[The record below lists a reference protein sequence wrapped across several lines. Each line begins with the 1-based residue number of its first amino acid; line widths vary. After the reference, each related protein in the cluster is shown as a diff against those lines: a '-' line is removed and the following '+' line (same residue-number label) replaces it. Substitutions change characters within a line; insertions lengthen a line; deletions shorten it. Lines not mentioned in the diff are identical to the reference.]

1 MVCNALTRQGKE
13 GPIEHIHRGILF
25 IHDRHHLENGG
36 FLCVRARACLA
47 LGGSHRGMERPVSVY
62 HVHGKYL
69 SDVGREGGT
78 VIIFLFQQ
86 LHVQEEARLFYV
98 QFFPQMWQ
106 DDDTLNEMQKFGAS
120 MSNGLNSSVNVLQS
134 PRRDTPYVPTGNFPR
149 GRGGFRRDDGV
160 VGRTVKVRMGPF
172 KGYRGRVVDATDS
185 TVRIELESQM
195 KVVTGAGPSVG
206 WTALLL
212 WTFTIEIT
220 VAVDIIYLSIMATH
234 DHLMFLVV
242 CS

>member
-1 MVCNALTRQGKE
+1 
-13 GPIEHIHRGILF
+13 
-25 IHDRHHLENGG
+25 
-36 FLCVRARACLA
+36 
-47 LGGSHRGMERPVSVY
+47 MERPVSVY

-134 PRRDTPYVPTGNFPR
+134 PRRDTPYVPTG
-149 GRGGFRRDDGV
+149 
-160 VGRTVKVRMGPF
+160 
-172 KGYRGRVVDATDS
+172 
-185 TVRIELESQM
+185 
-195 KVVTGAGPSVG
+195 
-206 WTALLL
+206 
-212 WTFTIEIT
+212 
-220 VAVDIIYLSIMATH
+220 
-234 DHLMFLVV
+234 V